1 MKAGSDSVKSSA
13 ARLADLAAELN
24 DMVGRSVQNMNAMG
38 RLFKA
43 TNAIIWFTSSLQKA
57 WMK

>member
-24 DMVGRSVQNMNAMG
+24 DMVGRF
-38 RLFKA
+38 R
-43 TNAIIWFTSSLQKA
+43 I
-57 WMK
+57 